1 MREKNE
7 HGMWE
12 ELNKRGAGIGREGL
26 RLTVRCCFRCSSS
39 SISNGHLFTSAT
51 ERTSRGGGRER
62 EIEIQ
67 KQKGKDGYK
76 SKDKLHD
83 HEMTTKTGHRKDTLK
98 WQRRSWKEDDMRR
111 MEVSWW
117 DPWGEGGACREVDEW
132 KSLGQRWLPVCLWNT
147 YYNWLWQSSQ
157 CRKPLSECREW
168 PGTCREDGNGF
179 RACRYKDRDWC

>member
-1 MREKNE
+1 
-7 HGMWE
+7 MWE

-51 ERTSRGGGRER
+51 ERTSSGGGRER
-62 EIEIQ
+62 DKDTETEGEGWIQ
-67 KQKGKDGYK
+67 VKRQTAWSWD
-76 SKDKLHD
+76 DD
-83 HEMTTKTGHRKDTLK
+83 KTGHRKDTLK

-117 DPWGEGGACREVDEW
+117 DPWEEGGACREVDEW

-157 CRKPLSECREW
+157 CRKPLSECREL

-179 RACRYKDRDWC
+179 RACRYKDRIGVRV